1 MDGGRP
7 PTTITNQTARERYKK
22 NRMAKR
28 NSGKVPDAKKKRGFG
43 SSVKSTVRRNTDN
56 LRSGRTVSLDF
67 FKHNAW
73 MIIAI
78 ITALISV
85 MGLRYRTKTR
95 MSEIK
100 LLTRQLERAES
111 EKLQEKAW
119 YMTLIRET
127 ELTRLTTEK
136 HLGLRYQEEPPVVI
150 ECEDITYHQN

>member
-1 MDGGRP
+1 
-7 PTTITNQTARERYKK
+7 
-22 NRMAKR
+22 MAK
-28 NSGKVPDAKKKRGFG
+28 NKKGKGSDKQRKKGFG
-43 SSVKSTVRRNTDN
+43 SSVKNSVRRNTDD
-56 LRSGRTVSLDF
+56 LRFGRTISLDF

-78 ITALISV
+78 ITALIGV

-100 LLTRQLERAES
+100 QLNRELERVES
-111 EKLQEKAW
+111 DKLHEKAW

-136 HLGLRYQEEPPVVI
+136 HLGLRYQEEPPVVL
-150 ECEDITYHQN
+150 EYDGTYSESN

>member
-1 MDGGRP
+1 
-7 PTTITNQTARERYKK
+7 
-22 NRMAKR
+22 MAK
-28 NSGKVPDAKKKRGFG
+28 NKKGKGQEGKKKKGFG
-43 SSVKSTVRRNTDN
+43 YSVKSSVRRNTDD
-56 LRSGRTVSLDF
+56 LRYGRTISLDF

-78 ITALISV
+78 ITALIGV

-95 MSEIK
+95 MTEIK
-100 LLTRQLERAES
+100 QLTRELERAES
-111 EKLQEKAW
+111 DKLHEKAW

-150 ECEDITYHQN
+150 ECEGLSSQSN